1 MIDYQSKQRRKVSLE
16 KFFVMAISIVAIAI
30 LFAHAPQAGRREV
43 TGEGWLGVPNRAA
56 AAEAPKFVD
65 GRWEKIVQ
73 EAKSEGK
80 VTLLGPETAAVRP
93 LLIEAFRKAH
103 PEIELEYQSGS
114 VGNLAPR
121 LRAEINQKKT
131 TFDIVIGG
139 TAVLRNKDIID
150 SLPNRLVLAEATDAK
165 HWRSSEG
172 NGLKWIDHE
181 RQFAAQTSEWVFGY
195 IVINSRSVNP
205 NSIRS
210 WADLLKPEWKGNI
223 ASHDPRGAGA
233 GQEVA
238 SYLVDKLGGKFIVDL
253 YKGQEVALTRSYSQ
267 VADWIAQGK
276 YQIGIA
282 QVPDRIEA
290 LKKEGVPLRAY
301 SLQDAP
307 GTLTGGF
314 SVVSV
319 FKGAPHANAAT
330 LFVNWILSKAGQD
343 ALHRPQL
350 YPSLRIDVA
359 RDYVPDY
366 TLPTA
371 GLNYLDTYTEE
382 FQVTRVK
389 LAKQVGDLIGR

>member
-1 MIDYQSKQRRKVSLE
+1 M
-16 KFFVMAISIVAIAI
+16 
-30 LFAHAPQAGRREV
+30 
-43 TGEGWLGVPNRAA
+43 
-56 AAEAPKFVD
+56 
-65 GRWEKIVQ
+65 
-73 EAKSEGK
+73 
-80 VTLLGPETAAVRP
+80 
-93 LLIEAFRKAH
+93 
-103 PEIELEYQSGS
+103 
-114 VGNLAPR
+114 
-121 LRAEINQKKT
+121 
-131 TFDIVIGG
+131 
-139 TAVLRNKDIID
+139 
-150 SLPNRLVLAEATDAK
+150 
-165 HWRSSEG
+165 
-172 NGLKWIDHE
+172 
-181 RQFAAQTSEWVFGY
+181 
-195 IVINSRSVNP
+195 NP
-205 NSIRS
+205 ASIRS
-210 WADLLKPEWKGNI
+210 WSDLLKPEWKGQI

-253 YKGQEVALTRSYSQ
+253 YKVQEVALTRSYSQ

-276 YQIGIA
+276 YQIGFA

-290 LKKEGVPLRAY
+290 LKKEGVALRAY

-330 LFVNWILSKAGQD
+330 LFLNWVLSKQGQD
-343 ALHRPQL
+343 ALHRAQL
-350 YPSLRIDVA
+350 YPSLRVDLP

-389 LAKQVGDLIGR
+389 LAKQVGELIGR

>member
-1 MIDYQSKQRRKVSLE
+1 MINHDARRSSKPSG
-16 KFFVMAISIVAIAI
+16 AI
-30 LFAHAPQAGRREV
+30 LPAIIVV
-43 TGEGWLGVPNRAA
+43 TVILCASSLVWRSLSLGEGSLSATTGVF
-56 AAEAPKFVD
+56 AAEAAKSGT

-80 VTLLGPETAAVRP
+80 VTLLGPETATVRP
-93 LLIEAFRKAH
+93 SMLEAFRKAY
-103 PEIELEYQSGS
+103 PEIELEYQAGS
-114 VGNLAPR
+114 IGSLATR
-121 LRAEINQKKT
+121 LRAEIAQQKT
-131 TFDIVIGG
+131 NFDVVIGG
-139 TAVLRNKDIID
+139 TAVLRNKDILD
-150 SLPNRLVLAEATDAK
+150 PLTSRLMVADATDARL
-165 HWRSSEG
+165 WRSSEG

-195 IVINSRSVNP
+195 ILINSRAVNP
-205 NSIRS
+205 ASIRS
-210 WADLLKPEWKGNI
+210 WSDLLKPEWKGQI

-238 SYLVDKLGGKFIVDL
+238 SYVLAKLGEKFIVEL
-253 YKGQEVALTRSYSQ
+253 FKGQDVALTRSYSQ
-267 VADWIAQGK
+267 VADWVAQGK
-276 YQIGIA
+276 YQVGIA

-290 LKKEGVPLRAY
+290 LKKEGVALRAY
-301 SLQDAP
+301 SLQDAA

-319 FKGAPHANAAT
+319 LKGAPHANAAT
-330 LFVNWILSKAGQD
+330 VFVNWVVSKAGQD

-350 YPSLRIDVA
+350 YPSLRTDVA

-366 TLPTA
+366 TLPMA

-389 LAKQVGDLIGR
+389 LAKQLGELIGR

>member
-1 MIDYQSKQRRKVSLE
+1 MIDHNAQRLRKPTP
-16 KFFVMAISIVAIAI
+16 AILPVIVIIVAMTI
-30 LFAHAPQAGRREV
+30 LSASRLPAWLHRSAGDGSPSM
-43 TGEGWLGVPNRAA
+43 TAGAL
-56 AAEAPKFVD
+56 AAEAAKSGA

-80 VTLLGPETAAVRP
+80 VTLLGPETAMVRP
-93 LLIEAFRKAH
+93 SMVEAFRKAY
-103 PEIELEYQSGS
+103 PEIELEYQAGS
-114 VGNLAPR
+114 IGSLATR
-121 LRAEINQKKT
+121 LRAELAQKKSS
-131 TFDIVIGG
+131 FDVVIGG
-139 TAVLRNKDIID
+139 TAVLRNKDILEPLT
-150 SLPNRLVLAEATDAK
+150 SRLMVADATDARL
-165 HWRSSEG
+165 WRSSEG

-195 IVINSRSVNP
+195 IVINSRALNP
-205 NSIRS
+205 ASIRNWS
-210 WADLLKPEWKGNI
+210 DLLKPEWKGQI

-238 SYLVDKLGGKFIVDL
+238 SYVLAKLGEKFIVDL
-253 YKGQEVALTRSYSQ
+253 FKGQEVALTRSYSQ
-267 VADWIAQGK
+267 VADWVAQGK
-276 YQIGIA
+276 YSIGIA

-290 LKKEGVPLRAY
+290 LKKEGVALRAY

-319 FKGAPHANAAT
+319 LMGAPHPNAARV
-330 LFVNWILSKAGQD
+330 FVNWALSKAGQD

-350 YPSLRIDVA
+350 YPSLRTDVS

-366 TLPTA
+366 TLAAP
-371 GLNYLDTYTEE
+371 GVNYLDTYTEE

-389 LAKQVGDLIGR
+389 LAKQLGELIGR

>member
-1 MIDYQSKQRRKVSLE
+1 MIDYGSERQRKSTRE
-16 KFFVMAISIVAIAI
+16 KLLVLVTSVVVAAI
-30 LFAHAPQAGRREV
+30 LSAYMPLAGQREI
-43 TGEGWLGVPNRAA
+43 TGEGSFGSPKSAM
-56 AAEAPKFVD
+56 AAEAAKFAA

-80 VTLLGPETAAVRP
+80 VTLLGPETATVRP
-93 LLIEAFRKAH
+93 SMIEAFRKAY
-103 PEIELEYQSGS
+103 PEIELEYQAGS
-114 VGNLAPR
+114 VGSLATR
-121 LRAEINQKKT
+121 LRAEMAQKKS
-131 TFDIVIGG
+131 TFDIVVGG
-139 TAVLRNKDIID
+139 TAILRNKDLVE
-150 SLPNRLVLAEATDAK
+150 SLPNRLVLAEATEAK
-165 HWRSSEG
+165 NWRSSEG

-181 RQFAAQTSEWVFGY
+181 RQLAAQTSEWVFGY

-205 NSIRS
+205 ASIKS
-210 WADLLKPEWKGNI
+210 WSDLLKPEWKGNI

-238 SYLVDKLGGKFIVDL
+238 SYLVDKLGEKFILDL
-253 YKGQEVALTRSYSQ
+253 YKGQEVTLTRSYSQ
-267 VADWIAQGK
+267 VADWVAQGK

-330 LFVNWILSKAGQD
+330 VFLNWVLSKQGQD
-343 ALHRPQL
+343 ALHRAQL
-350 YPSLRIDVA
+350 YPSLRVDLPK
-359 RDYVPDY
+359 DYVPDY

-371 GLNYLDTYTEE
+371 GMNYLDTYTEE

-389 LAKQVGDLIGR
+389 LAKQVGELIGR